1 MELAVSLSL
10 FASRVDEMSTTLR
23 DDREAVQK
31 ALNAVGRHVSCL
43 ITCHF
48 WCAVGRDVDT

>member
-31 ALNAVGRHVSCL
+31 ALNAVG
-43 ITCHF
+43 
-48 WCAVGRDVDT
+48 